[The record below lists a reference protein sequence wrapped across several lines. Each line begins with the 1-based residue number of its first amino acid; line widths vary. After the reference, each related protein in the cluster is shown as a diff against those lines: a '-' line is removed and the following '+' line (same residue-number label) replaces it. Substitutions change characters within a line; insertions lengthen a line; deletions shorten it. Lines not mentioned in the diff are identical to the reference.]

1 MKILLLNQ
9 TFHPDVVSTAQ
20 HLTDLAVALSEA
32 GHEVT
37 VLCGRRAYDTAGK
50 SFPRTERWNDIQIH
64 RVGSLGLGKSAK
76 WRRAADFASFFLTAT
91 FKALTLPKQDAV
103 VALTSPPLIS
113 ALGAW
118 LARRW
123 GGSFHYWIM
132 DLNPDEAIAAGWLRP
147 DSLAAKTLDKISRF
161 SLRRSQNV
169 IVLDRFM
176 QERITAK
183 GIDPSKITVLPPWS
197 HDDEVRFDPVG
208 RERFRR
214 AHGLDDKFVVMYSGN
229 HSPCH
234 PLDTV
239 LEAAKQMD
247 STGVAPKDSELKTQ
261 NSPLAPSPGSTGVP
275 PVPFGASPKDSILD
289 PPSSILFCFIGGGSE
304 FARVQRF
311 AGAHQLKNI
320 LCLPY
325 QPLDQL
331 AGSLSAADL
340 HLVVMG
346 KPFLGT
352 IHPCKIY
359 NILLIA
365 SPVLFIG
372 PRPSHVSEILET
384 LDAACHGFTR
394 PGEAGAVVEQIQRF
408 QEREKTGRN
417 PERFEAVAARFSKHT
432 LVPKLVELVTK

>member
-9 TFHPDVVSTAQ
+9 TFYPDVVSTAQ
-20 HLTDLAVALSEA
+20 HLTDLAVALAEG

-37 VLCGRRAYDTAGK
+37 VLCGQRAYDTAGK
-50 SFPRTERWNDIQIH
+50 SFPKTERWNNITIH

-91 FKALTLPKQDAV
+91 LKAFRLPRHDVV

-113 ALGAW
+113 VLGAR

-123 GGSFHYWIM
+123 GGSFDYWIM

-147 DSLAAKTLDKISRF
+147 GSLAARMLDAVSRF
-161 SLRRSQNV
+161 SLRRARQV

-176 QERITAK
+176 QERIAAK
-183 GIDPSKITVLPPWS
+183 GIDPSRIQVLPPWS
-197 HDDEVRFDPVG
+197 HDDEVRFDPAG
-208 RERFRR
+208 RDRFRR
-214 AHGLDDKFVVMYSGN
+214 AHGLQDRFVVMYSGN

-239 LEAAKQMD
+239 LEAARSLQGDGSSPNGSALD
-247 STGVAPKDSELKTQ
+247 S
-261 NSPLAPSPGSTGVP
+261 
-275 PVPFGASPKDSILD
+275 
-289 PPSSILFCFIGGGSE
+289 PSSILFCFVGGGSE
-304 FARVQRF
+304 FAKVQRF
-311 AGAHQLKNI
+311 AAAHQLKNI

-325 QPLDQL
+325 QPLEQL

-346 KPFLGT
+346 EPFLGT

-359 NILLIA
+359 NILLIH

-384 LDAACHGFTR
+384 MDGSCHGWAR
-394 PGEAGAVVEQIQRF
+394 PGDAGAVREQVQRF
-408 QEREKTGRN
+408 QGREPTGRR
-417 PERFEAVAARFSKHT
+417 PELFEATAARFSKRA
-432 LVPKLVELVTK
+432 LLPRLVELITGGKAETLTS

>member
-1 MKILLLNQ
+1 LRLKILLLNQ
-9 TFHPDVVSTAQ
+9 TFHPDVVATAQ
-20 HLTDLAVALSEA
+20 ILTDLAVALAEA

-50 SFPRTERWNDIQIH
+50 SFPRTERWNHIQIH

-147 DSLAAKTLDKISRF
+147 GSLAAKTLDKISRF
-161 SLRRSQNV
+161 SLQRSKNV

-176 QERITAK
+176 RERIVAK
-183 GIDPSKITVLPPWS
+183 GIEPSKITVLPPWS

-214 AHGLDDKFVVMYSGN
+214 AHGLDKQFVVMYSGN

-239 LEAAKQMD
+239 LEAAKQMG
-247 STGVAPKDSELKTQ
+247 STGVAPKDS
-261 NSPLAPSPGSTGVP
+261 
-275 PVPFGASPKDSILD
+275 ILD
-289 PPSSILFCFIGGGSE
+289 PRSSILFCFIGGGSE
-304 FARVQRF
+304 FAKVQRF
-311 AGAHQLKNI
+311 AEAHQFKNI

-346 KPFLGT
+346 EPFLGT

-384 LDAACHGFTR
+384 LDASCHGFAR
-394 PGEAGAVVEQIQRF
+394 PGEADAVVEQIQRF
-408 QEREKTGRN
+408 QEMEKTGRN

-432 LVPKLVELVTK
+432 LVPQLVELVTK